1 MLTLPDAIV
10 ALLVPFATL
19 FTSPTWRKAQLLL
32 VGAILTPG
40 QRTVAAALRVMG
52 RRDQRDYARYHEVL
66 NRAVWS
72 SRQAARILLV
82 LLLQHL
88 DGGDGPLIFGIDETL
103 ERRRGAKIRARAIYR
118 DPVRSSRSQVVKA
131 SGLRWISL
139 MWLGHVPWA
148 GRHWALPVLT
158 VLAPSTRYY
167 QQQGRQHKKL
177 TDWARQMVMQLR
189 RWLPHRPL
197 VLVGDNSY
205 AVLDL
210 LHCCQSLREPVTL
223 IARLRLDAALYAPAP
238 PRQPGQNGRPPLK
251 GPRRP
256 PLKVFLEQTDV
267 TWASAEVAWY
277 DGITRAV
284 ELTSQTAVW
293 YRSGKPPVLI
303 RWVLI
308 RDPQGS
314 FATQALLCTD
324 PAADPTQILEWFVLR
339 WQLEVTFHEVRTH
352 LGVETQLRASGPMVR
367 ARIRVDGGLAAVC
380 RRFWGDDVGLQWLWS
395 RVGRMAGHRP
405 MRAVQRAR
413 LWAITC
419 TASQAAFGP
428 HHARPT
434 GTLLLDHPGRPR
446 VAETAPHDPAQGR
459 LVRLTVADLR
469 GCHRPGASP
478 PVAGVGRFLTVGR

>member
-10 ALLVPFATL
+10 SLLVPFATL

-32 VGAILTPG
+32 IGAILTPG

-52 RRDQRDYARYHEVL
+52 RSDQRDYARYHEVL

-88 DGGDGPLIFGIDETL
+88 DGGDGPLVFGIDETL

-139 MWLGHVPWA
+139 MWLGHVPGPDAIGPCRCSRCW
-148 GRHWALPVLT
+148 RLRPVT
-158 VLAPSTRYY
+158 TNSR
-167 QQQGRQHKKL
+167 GRQHQKL
-177 TDWARQMVMQLR
+177 TDWGPPDGDATCAAGC
-189 RWLPHRPL
+189 PTGPL

-256 PLKVFLEQTDV
+256 PLK
-267 TWASAEVAWY
+267 
-277 DGITRAV
+277 
-284 ELTSQTAVW
+284 
-293 YRSGKPPVLI
+293 
-303 RWVLI
+303 
-308 RDPQGS
+308 
-314 FATQALLCTD
+314 C
-324 PAADPTQILEWFVLR
+324 
-339 WQLEVTFHEVRTH
+339 
-352 LGVETQLRASGPMVR
+352 
-367 ARIRVDGGLAAVC
+367 
-380 RRFWGDDVGLQWLWS
+380 
-395 RVGRMAGHRP
+395 
-405 MRAVQRAR
+405 
-413 LWAITC
+413 
-419 TASQAAFGP
+419 
-428 HHARPT
+428 
-434 GTLLLDHPGRPR
+434 
-446 VAETAPHDPAQGR
+446 
-459 LVRLTVADLR
+459 
-469 GCHRPGASP
+469 SP
-478 PVAGVGRFLTVGR
+478 